1 VSEIDEIVERL
12 AAHKLVGGAP
22 REELRWLAAHS
33 EPRRIEVGNPVF
45 VEGTEMPGLFLLLAG
60 RVSVSVDRGGAL
72 KKVME
77 WRGGEV
83 TGTLPYSRA
92 VKPPGPTLVEETTE
106 ALVLPREHF
115 PALIKECHELTTI
128 FVHDM
133 LDRARRFTLSDFHE
147 EKLQS
152 LGRLSAGVAHELNNP
167 ASAITRSAGELR
179 SSVAASDTAARALGA
194 LGLSQAQLA
203 TLEEIRTAHQVRS
216 PVRRSPIEKSDRE
229 DVLGEWLQGHGLD
242 DAEAEA
248 LADSALSIEDL
259 DRLAGAI
266 EPAAL
271 EIAIRYI
278 TASLATTALTT
289 EIERAASRI
298 SGLVAAVKRS
308 SYLDQGNAPKP
319 VNVRQD
325 LDDTLLLLNAKARKK
340 GVSVTLDVAENVPAI
355 EGFGGEL
362 NQVWMNLVDNALD
375 AAPKGGHVR
384 VSAARNRQC
393 VIVRIVDDGPGIPR
407 AIQGRI
413 FDHFFTTK
421 PLGEGTG
428 LGLPIV
434 QALVKRHNGAIEFQ
448 SEPGRTEFK
457 VSLPTTLK
465 TRDAD
470 APPSGDSPA

>member
-106 ALVLPREHF
+106 ALVLLREHF

-133 LDRARRFTLSDFHE
+133 LDRARHFTQSDFHE

-179 SSVAASDTAARALGA
+179 SCVASSDAAARALGA

-203 TLEEIRTAHQVRS
+203 TLDQIRIAPRP

-229 DVLGEWLQGHGLD
+229 DVLGDWFQGHGLD
-242 DAEAEA
+242 DAEVET

-259 DRLAGAI
+259 DRLAGTI

-271 EIAIRYI
+271 GIAVRYI
-278 TASLATTALTT
+278 TASLATTNLTT

-340 GVSVTLDVAENVPAI
+340 GVTVTLDVDDNLPAI

-384 VSAARNRQC
+384 VSATRNRQC

-407 AIQGRI
+407 AIQGQI

-465 TRDAD
+465 TRDAE
-470 APPSGDSPA
+470 APPSGDPPA

>member
-1 VSEIDEIVERL
+1 MTCSI
-12 AAHKLVGGAP
+12 G
-22 REELRWLAAHS
+22 
-33 EPRRIEVGNPVF
+33 RR
-45 VEGTEMPGLFLLLAG
+45 
-60 RVSVSVDRGGAL
+60 
-72 KKVME
+72 
-77 WRGGEV
+77 
-83 TGTLPYSRA
+83 
-92 VKPPGPTLVEETTE
+92 
-106 ALVLPREHF
+106 HF
-115 PALIKECHELTTI
+115 TQ
-128 FVHDM
+128 
-133 LDRARRFTLSDFHE
+133 SDLHE

-179 SSVAASDTAARALGA
+179 SCVASSDAAARALGA

-203 TLEEIRTAHQVRS
+203 TLDQIRIASRP

-229 DVLGEWLQGHGLD
+229 DVLGDWFQGHGLD
-242 DAEAEA
+242 DAEVET

-259 DRLAGAI
+259 DRLAGTI

-271 EIAIRYI
+271 GIAVRYI
-278 TASLATTALTT
+278 TASLATTNLTT

-340 GVSVTLDVAENVPAI
+340 GVTVTLDVDDNLPAI

-384 VSAARNRQC
+384 VSATRNRQC

-407 AIQGRI
+407 AIQGQI

-465 TRDAD
+465 TRDAEP
-470 APPSGDSPA
+470 PPSGDPPA